1 MCLHVER
8 WTILA
13 FIALS
18 LAGCAGSPEL
28 AKRPQLGDASLPC
41 SFAGF
46 ASEDGFS
53 CEFQDPAQN
62 SRQETAQGSPRGS
75 ALDSSKSIHLTIH
88 TTSADA
94 RDKCDG
100 LSAYA
105 SPQPDSRWTLDI
117 ESSDPEDHACTL
129 RLPNM
134 ADVPVPFWPLIEE
147 ILLLAIATSPE
158 DADEL
163 LQLMISVLEEMRAH
177 LAETDKA

>member
-1 MCLHVER
+1 MCLRVAR

-18 LAGCAGSPEL
+18 LAGCAGSPER
-28 AKRPQLGDASLPC
+28 AKRPQIGDASLPC

-46 ASEDGFS
+46 SSEDGFS
-53 CEFQDPAQN
+53 CKPQDPAQN
-62 SRQETAQGSPRGS
+62 SRLETAQGSPQGS
-75 ALDSSKSIHLTIH
+75 AVDSSKSIHLTIH
-88 TTSADA
+88 TTSTNA
-94 RDKCDG
+94 RDKCDELG
-100 LSAYA
+100 AYA

-129 RLPNM
+129 RLPSM
-134 ADVPVPFWPLIEE
+134 SDVPVPFWPIIEE
-147 ILLLAIATSPE
+147 ILLLAIGTSSE